1 MSSRRR
7 KVSRVHSGRGFAPAS
22 SHPFRLTTLSGFVLF
37 LLALPGCKGCRSD
50 KPYTPFGVTSALPST
65 EPSVAPLPSAS
76 AAPEVAFPIKK
87 SLPAEKLAT
96 HVQLGERGFDSP
108 EGRVFEQLLA
118 VDLDGDGQD
127 ELLAYTAPKA
137 DVPPNSDAPPGELYL
152 YRHQDPP
159 AKILDFPTFLPSGPT
174 CTTQSTLTQDS
185 PRTVE
190 VDLRVRCKTQLV
202 ARAPTRAVVL
212 LEPLAPRPFV
222 FGVRTTDPA
231 PEETLVVDLL
241 ARDADNDGRNDPGLR
256 FGVGGG
262 TVEPPITIQ
271 FDWFDRAAGASRD
284 ARQPSRA
291 LVAELDG
298 DLIRAQRKKS
308 VQRSLTRVEA
318 ARRTLFSACDES
330 GTPRLFDWEGAPL
343 RCELSPDVLD
353 RLAAVEVTARLT
365 EGEAPA
371 AISALMR
378 DGWYLGAMRPE
389 KRVALIAA
397 IEKKLPPIPVTT
409 LRLDVSPK
417 AAPRPRYSPLRF
429 LADGSL
435 QVVTEQ
441 GGVATL
447 AASADRAQSDVPAL
461 PWPLDVSNGTERLT
475 GPVYSCDRSE
485 VQLLVTGSGAR
496 MLPLRML
503 APRPG
508 ACRGGKLDEAFPMI
522 PVAADEHGFEV
533 IWGGVLLRSGDQRP
547 RPKPGSP
554 RSDDGNAIAFA
565 TPLGLAV
572 VGGKGELW
580 KVVGWDVSPGGDC
593 VLANDVKRAACI
605 RAGRVEVYSR

>member
-1 MSSRRR
+1 MFETARA
-7 KVSRVHSGRGFAPAS
+7 G
-22 SHPFRLTTLSGFVLF
+22 LVLCCV
-37 LLALPGCKGCRSD
+37 LGLPGCKGCRSD
-50 KPYTPFGVTSALPST
+50 KPYTPFGVTSALPSA
-65 EPSVAPLPSAS
+65 EPSAVPLPSAS
-76 AAPEVAFPIKK
+76 AAPEAPFPIKN
-87 SLPAEKLAT
+87 SLSAEKSAT
-96 HVQLGERGFDSP
+96 HVQIGERGFDSP

-118 VDLDGDGQD
+118 ADLDADGQD
-127 ELLAYTAPKA
+127 ELLAFTLPKA
-137 DVPPNSDAPPGELYL
+137 GAPDDAAPGELYL
-152 YRHQDPP
+152 YRKQDPP
-159 AKILDFPTFLPSGPT
+159 EKILEFPSFLPSGPT
-174 CTTQSTLTQDS
+174 CSTTSALTQDS

-190 VDLRVRCKTQLV
+190 VDLRVSCQAQLV

-212 LEPLAPRPFV
+212 LEPLAPRPFL
-222 FGVRTTDPA
+222 FGVRTADPA

-241 ARDADNDGRNDPGLR
+241 SRDADNDGRSDPALR

-262 TVEPPITIQ
+262 KVEPPITIQ

-284 ARQPSRA
+284 TRQPSRA

-318 ARRTLFSACDES
+318 TRRTLFSACDES
-330 GTPRLFDWEGAPL
+330 HTPRLFDWEGAPL

-365 EGEAPA
+365 QGEGPA

-378 DGWYLGAMRPE
+378 DGWYLGAMRPA
-389 KRVALIAA
+389 KRVALLAE

-409 LRLDVSPK
+409 LRLDVNPK
-417 AAPRPRYSPLRF
+417 LAPRPRYSPLRF

-435 QVVTEQ
+435 LIVTDT

-447 AASADRAQSDVPAL
+447 AGSAARATSEVPAL
-461 PWPLDVSNGTERLT
+461 PWPLEVAAGPDRLT

-485 VQLLVTGSGAR
+485 VQLLLTGAGAR
-496 MLPLRML
+496 MLPLKML

-508 ACRGGKLDEAFPMI
+508 ACRGGKFEEAFPMI
-522 PVAADEHGFEV
+522 PVAADENGFEV

-554 RSDDGNAIAFA
+554 RSEDGNSMAFA

-572 VGGKGELW
+572 VGSKSELW
-580 KVVGWDVSPGGDC
+580 KVDGWDVAAGTDC
-593 VLANDVKRAACI
+593 VLSNDVKRAACI